1 MAFAD
6 DIAGDYVIFDGG
18 ESVTLRQVR
27 STGGTNVSITN
38 AINQPMTRRLLAALG
53 NVNLDGQ
60 ERVWSLN
67 DTQVGSVGVAPG
79 DKITD
84 ASSNL
89 WEIIYVSRETLGE
102 RWDCV
107 CRLQLA

>member
-18 ESVTLRQVR
+18 ETVTLRQIR

-38 AINQPMTRRLLAALG
+38 AINQPLSRRLLAALG

-60 ERVWSLN
+60 ERAWSLN
-67 DTQVGSVGVAPG
+67 NTQVGSAGVVPG

-89 WEIIYVSRETLGE
+89 WAVIYSTRETLGT

-107 CRLQLA
+107 CRLELA

>member
-1 MAFAD
+1 MAFAA
-6 DIAGDYVIFDGG
+6 DIAGDYTIFDGG
-18 ESVTLRQVR
+18 ETVTLRQIR

-38 AINQPMTRRLLAALG
+38 AVNQPLSRRLLQVLSG
-53 NVNLDGQ
+53 VGLDGQ

-67 DTQVGSVGVAPG
+67 NTQVGSAGVVSG

-89 WEIIYVSRETLGE
+89 WAVLYVTRETLGT

-107 CRLQLA
+107 CRLEL